1 MEAYGATIPLASAEL
16 VDLSGEGRRC
26 RVPANYPQHVNAAVG
41 LVNEGKPMVCG
52 GGDQTEK

>member
-41 LVNEGKPMVCG
+41 LVNEGKPMVCLSLIHI
-52 GGDQTEK
+52 